1 MNGNEHF
8 CALFWL
14 IFADSARDKL
24 RKISILSVGK
34 LVIRSGFL
42 RFSNTIDFQSLAAVK
57 YQKGIIFVIK

>member
-34 LVIRSGFL
+34 LVIRSVFF
-42 RFSNTIDFQSLAAVK
+42 RICNSIEYQSLAAVK
-57 YQKGIIFVIK
+57 YH

>member
-34 LVIRSGFL
+34 LVIRSVFL

-57 YQKGIIFVIK
+57 YH

>member
-34 LVIRSGFL
+34 LVIRSGFEPE
-42 RFSNTIDFQSLAAVK
+42 TPSL
-57 YQKGIIFVIK
+57 KGMCSTC